1 LKKGPR
7 LVTKDDQRADA
18 KRSPARNRLNLADLA
33 YDRIEDLIVACELRP
48 GMLLSLQDLQ
58 QMTGIGRTPIHQA
71 VNKLAADTLIIV
83 RPRHGLQIAPIDL
96 ARERMLLQLRRDL
109 ERFVVRLAAQRAN
122 ASHRNQLLHSIRI
135 LRDRGQTMDIGEFN
149 RLDRRMDQL
158 LNVAAGEPFLE
169 HTLRPLHTLS
179 RRIGWIF
186 HTWAAPDEGLSKT
199 TNCHLEILEAVAKQR
214 AREAISAAD
223 RLIDFCDSMF
233 DTIERVVDPAR
244 LDCNLEFIHTS

>member
-7 LVTKDDQRADA
+7 LVTEGDQRVDA
-18 KRSPARNRLNLADLA
+18 KRSPARNGQNLADLA
-33 YDRIEDLIVACELRP
+33 YDRVEELIVACELRP
-48 GMLLSLQDLQ
+48 GMSLSLQDLQ
-58 QMTGIGRTPIHQA
+58 QMTGIGRTPIYQA
-71 VNKLAADTLIIV
+71 VNKLAADMLIIV
-83 RPRHGLQIAPIDL
+83 RPRHGLQIASVDL

-135 LRDRGQTMDIGEFN
+135 LRDRGQAMDIGEFN
-149 RLDRRMDQL
+149 LLDRRMDRL

-179 RRIGWIF
+179 RRIGWIY
-186 HTWAAPDEGLSKT
+186 HTWAAPGEGLSKT

-244 LDCNLEFIHTS
+244 LDCNLDFIHST